1 MAEHYVGLDIGSF
14 AVRAAEISGEPG
26 NWTLHRFAQLT
37 LPPGAVVDGEIV
49 DSLAVTEGIK
59 ALWARG
65 DFKSKKVTVGI
76 ANRWVKVR
84 QAEVPALSPEEVRTS
99 LRYEAQEVIPFA
111 EEDAIVD
118 FVIQDRYP
126 GPEGGD
132 FLRILVVAAQRQMVS
147 MTLDTVR
154 KAGLTPAHVDLT
166 PFALVRALVPAGQPG
181 ISESIVSVGAGLTN
195 VVVHTGGTPR
205 LVRMTPRAGASVT
218 ENLTRALGVDSERAE
233 ALKRGAGIALA
244 DPQTAQAADVIAS
257 ELNPL
262 VQEIQGS
269 LDYFTAQ
276 NDDVELRRVLL
287 TGAGAKMAGLRAR
300 LATELRVPVEQASPL
315 EYLKL
320 GKTGLSDEQL
330 TAAAAVLAA
339 PVGLAMAPLAG
350 PATRLTTLFP
360 KEYAAAGAEK
370 RARIFTGVGVG
381 VVAAALAGLGV
392 VKIAQVSAARD
403 DAAQATAQA
412 NALDA
417 KVQVLLPFEQAE
429 AQVTAL
435 RTAVQTALATDVDIP
450 VFMDTFTAQMP
461 NDVGLSSFTFSVGA
475 GGAAPAAPGA
485 PGAPGAP
492 AAPMG
497 TVTVSASGLSQDS
510 TARWITKMR
519 QLGILSDLWV
529 PSSTKGG
536 GAGGNG
542 VTFSSNANITTT
554 AKSTRSDRFIATEYK

>member
-14 AVRAAEISGEPG
+14 AVRAAEISGQPG
-26 NWTLHRFAQLT
+26 SWTLHRFSQLT

-49 DSLAVTEGIK
+49 DSLAVTEAIK
-59 ALWARG
+59 ALWQRG

-111 EEDAIVD
+111 EEDAVVD
-118 FVIQDRYP
+118 FVVQDRFS
-126 GPEGGD
+126 GPEGGE

-147 MTLDTVR
+147 MALETVR

-166 PFALVRALVPAGQPG
+166 PFALVRALAPAAPG
-181 ISESIVSVGAGLTN
+181 VSESIVSVGAGLTN

-205 LVRMTPRAGASVT
+205 LVRMTPRASGAVT

-233 ALKRGAGIALA
+233 ALKRGAAVAVA
-244 DPQTAQAADVIAS
+244 DPQTAQAADVIAN

-300 LATELRVPVEQASPL
+300 LATELRIPVEMASPL

-320 GKTGLSDEQL
+320 GKTGLTDEQL
-330 TAAAAVLAA
+330 TAAAAVMAA
-339 PVGLAMAPLAG
+339 PVGLAMAPLAT

-360 KEYAAAGAEK
+360 VEYAAAGAER
-370 RARIFTGVGVG
+370 RARLLTGVAVG
-381 VVAAALAGLGV
+381 ALAVALTGAWGMRQASV
-392 VKIAQVSAARD
+392 TAARSD
-403 DAAQATAQA
+403 AQAATEQA
-412 NALDA
+412 NELDR
-417 KVQVLLPFEQAE
+417 KVAQLAPLEQAE
-429 AQVTAL
+429 AQVNAQ
-435 RTAVQTALATDVDIP
+435 RAAAQAALANDVDIP
-450 VFMDTFTAQMP
+450 VFMDTITAAMP
-461 NDVGLSSFTFSVGA
+461 QDVGLTSFALTLGGTGA
-475 GGAAPAAPGA
+475 PAPGA
-485 PGAPGAP
+485 TGATV
-492 AAPMG
+492 MG
-497 TVTVSASGLSQDS
+497 TITVSATGLSQDS
-510 TARWITKMR
+510 TAHWITQLR
-519 QLGILSDLWV
+519 QLGTLSDLWV

-536 GAGGNG
+536 GPGANG
-542 VTFSSNANITTT
+542 VTFTSNANITPS
-554 AKSTRSDRFIATEYK
+554 AKSTRADNFKATEL

>member
-1 MAEHYVGLDIGSF
+1 VAEHYVGLDIGSF

-26 NWTLHRFAQLT
+26 SWTLHRFAQLT

-49 DSLAVTEGIK
+49 DSLAVTEAIK

-65 DFKSKKVTVGI
+65 DFKSKKVSVGI

-99 LRYEAQEVIPFA
+99 LRYEAADVIPFA

-118 FVIQDRYP
+118 FVVQDRFP
-126 GPEGGD
+126 GPEGGE

-154 KAGLTPAHVDLT
+154 KAGLVPAHVDLT

-195 VVVHTGGTPR
+195 VVVHTGGVPR
-205 LVRMTPRAGASVT
+205 LVRMTPRAGAAVT
-218 ENLTRALGVDSERAE
+218 ENLTRALGVDTERAE
-233 ALKRGAGIALA
+233 ALKRGAAVAVA
-244 DPQTAQAADVIAS
+244 DPQTAQAADVIAN

-300 LATELRVPVEQASPL
+300 LATELRIPVEMASPL

-330 TAAAAVLAA
+330 TNAAAVLAA

-360 KEYAAAGAEK
+360 QEFTAAGAER
-370 RARIFTGVGVG
+370 RARVLTGAAVG
-381 VVAAALAGLGV
+381 ALAVVLGGAYLA
-392 VKIAQVSAARD
+392 KAAQVHSAENKAHEAEAR
-403 DAAQATAQA
+403 AADLQRQVTALA
-412 NALDA
+412 
-417 KVQVLLPFEQAE
+417 PYEQAE
-429 AQVTAL
+429 AQIKAME
-435 RTAVQTALATDVDIP
+435 AAAQSALATDVDIP
-450 VFMDTFTAQMP
+450 VFMDRITTAMP
-461 NDVGLSSFTFSVGA
+461 NDVGLTSFTFAVGPQ
-475 GGAAPAAPGA
+475 AAAAPGA
-485 PGAPGAP
+485 ATS
-492 AAPMG
+492 AAPVG
-497 TVTVSASGLSQDS
+497 TLTVSAVGLSHDS
-510 TARWITKMR
+510 TAHWIANMR
-519 QLGILSDLWV
+519 QLGILSNLWV
-529 PSSTKGG
+529 PSSSK
-536 GAGGNG
+536 AGVGTA
-542 VTFSSNANITTT
+542 VTFSSSASITQQ
-554 AKSTRSDRFIATEYK
+554 AKSNRANSYKATVL

>member
-26 NWTLHRFAQLT
+26 SWTLHRFAQLT

-49 DSLAVTEGIK
+49 DSLAVTEAIK

-65 DFKSKKVTVGI
+65 DFKSKKVSVGI

-99 LRYEAQEVIPFA
+99 LRYEAADVIPFA

-118 FVIQDRYP
+118 FVVQDRFP
-126 GPEGGD
+126 GPEGGE

-195 VVVHTGGTPR
+195 VVVHTGGVPR
-205 LVRMTPRAGASVT
+205 LVRMTPRAGAAVT
-218 ENLTRALGVDSERAE
+218 ENLTRALGVDTERAE
-233 ALKRGAGIALA
+233 ALKRGAAVAVA
-244 DPQTAQAADVIAS
+244 DPQTAQAADVIAN

-300 LATELRVPVEQASPL
+300 LATELRIPVEMASPL

-330 TAAAAVLAA
+330 TNAAAVLAA

-350 PATRLTTLFP
+350 PATKLTTLFP
-360 KEYAAAGAEK
+360 QEFTAAAGER
-370 RARIFTGVGVG
+370 RAKLMTGVAVG
-381 VVAAALAGLGV
+381 ALTAVLAGAYLVKSAQVASAEDKAHEAEARANDLQTQVTALAPYG
-392 VKIAQVSAARD
+392 
-403 DAAQATAQA
+403 
-412 NALDA
+412 
-417 KVQVLLPFEQAE
+417 QAE
-429 AQVTAL
+429 AQINAM
-435 RTAVQTALATDVDIP
+435 ASAAQTALATDVDIP
-450 VFMDTFTAQMP
+450 VFMDRITAAMP
-461 NDVGLSSFTFSVGA
+461 NDVGMTSFTLSI
-475 GGAAPAAPGA
+475 
-485 PGAPGAP
+485 GAP
-492 AAPMG
+492 AATPGAAPTGAPLG
-497 TVTVSASGLSQDS
+497 TITVSATGLSHDS
-510 TARWITKMR
+510 TAHWITNMR
-519 QLGILSDLWV
+519 QLGILTNVWV
-529 PSSTKGG
+529 PSSSKSGGLTAG
-536 GAGGNG
+536 GA
-542 VTFSSNANITTT
+542 VTFSSSASITQQ
-554 AKSTRSDRFIATEYK
+554 AKSSRADKYKATVL